1 MTYKE
6 AHNVILNYL
15 LSKEWAIKT
24 RHRLK
29 PMKVP
34 HATSPDGECRLYF
47 KARAIYVAS
56 SPSLELKHARSLFG
70 EETECAKVWARD
82 ILESRLPWAFM
93 ESLSEE
99 GDE

>member
-56 SPSLELKHARSLFG
+56 SLFG
-70 EETECAKVWARD
+70 EETVRVKVWARD
-82 ILESRLPWAFM
+82 ILEGRLPWAFM